1 MIRRRVDKADPV
13 VRLFADPVVRLF
25 AYPVG
30 AVQPEAE
37 LPGPSGLHPREP
49 HAENEYM
56 TSAGLANL
64 EKAWLSSIRL
74 PPAYP
79 RNATGVVSGIA

>member
-1 MIRRRVDKADPV
+1 MIRRRVDKADPI
-13 VRLFADPVVRLF
+13 VRLF

-37 LPGPSGLHPREP
+37 SPGPSGLDPGAP
-49 HAENEYM
+49 HAGNEYM

-79 RNATGVVSGIA
+79 RNATGVISGIA

>member
-1 MIRRRVDKADPV
+1 
-13 VRLFADPVVRLF
+13 
-25 AYPVG
+25 
-30 AVQPEAE
+30 
-37 LPGPSGLHPREP
+37 
-49 HAENEYM
+49 M

-79 RNATGVVSGIA
+79 RNATGVVSGMSCISGLRNAWELPFDLAANWAGFDCARLLLIDELANRAGMQ